1 MFYILLQGFIGDLKA
16 QRTRAFL
23 TFFAVTWGTLAV
35 VLLLAFGEGL
45 KRTIR
50 DGLLGAGER
59 IFMVYGGE
67 TSKSFAG
74 LGQGRRIRLV
84 EEDLDLLRDA
94 IPDVDRGSISYGR
107 WGTSYQRGKT
117 RTNAFLEGVGLD
129 HQAMRHMEP
138 APGGRFIDAA
148 DVAQKRRVLYLGND
162 LAERVFGKGVDPIGK
177 NVVIDGLPFTV
188 VGVLKKKFQDSSNN
202 GPDADRGVIPYST
215 FRTIYGNQFV
225 NHLIV
230 QPRDASRGPLVKA
243 EIYRVLG
250 RKYRFDPKDERALGM
265 WDFIESEKEN
275 LAVGLGIQIFL
286 GLVGAFTLLIAG
298 VGVAN
303 IMYVVVKERTQEIGI
318 KLALGARRR
327 HIVAQFLFEAMTIA
341 LSGGLL
347 GLAAATLIVIGVN
360 AIPVEGN
367 PAMQYI
373 LRPSLSWPIA
383 LICVGL
389 LIGVGLI
396 AGILPARRAAAV
408 DPIESLRYE

>member
-1 MFYILLQGFIGDLKA
+1 MLYILLQDFIGDLRA

-74 LGQGRRIRLV
+74 LAQGRRISLG
-84 EEDLDLLRDA
+84 EEDLDLLMRA
-94 IPDVDRGSISYGR
+94 IPDIDRGSVSYGR
-107 WGTSYQRGKT
+107 WGTSYQMGRI
-117 RTNAFLEGVGLD
+117 RTNAFLEGVGPD
-129 HQAMRHMEP
+129 HEAIRHMEP
-138 APGGRFIDAA
+138 AEGGRFINAA
-148 DVAQKRRVLYLGND
+148 DIAQRRRVLFLGNE
-162 LAERVFGKGVDPIGK
+162 LAQRIFGKDADPIGRS
-177 NVVIDGLPFTV
+177 VVIDGLPFTV
-188 VGVLKKKFQDSSNN
+188 VGVLQKKFQDSSNN

-215 FRTIYGNQFV
+215 FRTIYGTRFV

-243 EIYRVLG
+243 ELYRVLG
-250 RKYRFDPKDERALGM
+250 QKYRFDRTDERALGM

-327 HIVAQFLFEAMTIA
+327 HIMAQFLFEAMTIA
-341 LSGGLL
+341 VSGGLA
-347 GLAAATLIVIGVN
+347 GLAIAALIVIGVD
-360 AIPVEGN
+360 AIPPQEN

-373 LRPSLSWPIA
+373 LSPKLSWPIA
-383 LICVGL
+383 LICVGI

-396 AGILPARRAAAV
+396 AGLLPARRAAAV
-408 DPIESLRYE
+408 DPVESPRYE

>member
-1 MFYILLQGFIGDLKA
+1 MFSILLQGVIGDLRA

-162 LAERVFGKGVDPIGK
+162 LAERIFGKGVDPIGK

-275 LAVGLGIQIFL
+275 LAVGLGIQIFM

-360 AIPVEGN
+360 AIPVVGN

-408 DPIESLRYE
+408 DPVESLRYE

>member
-1 MFYILLQGFIGDLKA
+1 MLFILLQDFIGDLKA

-23 TFFAVTWGTLAV
+23 TFFAVAWGTLAV

-67 TSKSFAG
+67 TSTSFAG
-74 LGQGRRIRLV
+74 LAQGRRIRLV
-84 EEDLDLLRDA
+84 EEDLDLIRNA
-94 IPDVDRGSISYGR
+94 IPDVDHGSVSYGR
-107 WGTSYQRGKT
+107 WGTSYQVGRT
-117 RTNAFLEGVGLD
+117 RTNAFLEGVGPE
-129 HQAMRHMEP
+129 HETMRHMEP
-138 APGGRFIDAA
+138 APGGRFIGAA
-148 DVAQKRRVLYLGND
+148 DVAQKRRVLFLGNE
-162 LAERVFGKGVDPIGK
+162 LAARIFGKGVDPIGK
-177 NVVIDGLPFTV
+177 TVVIDGLPFIV
-188 VGVLKKKFQDSSNN
+188 VGVLQKKFQDSSNN

-215 FRTIYGNQFV
+215 FHTIYGNRWV

-230 QPRDASRGPLVKA
+230 QPRDASRGPIVKA
-243 EIYRVLG
+243 ELYRVLG
-250 RKYRFDPKDERALGM
+250 RKYRFDPQDQRALGM
-265 WDFIESEKEN
+265 WDFIESEREN

-318 KLALGARRR
+318 KLALGARRW
-327 HIVAQFLFEAMTIA
+327 HIMAQFLFEAMTIA
-341 LSGGLL
+341 VSGGLV
-347 GLAAATLIVIGVN
+347 GLAVATLIVIGVD
-360 AIPVEGN
+360 AIPTEGN

-373 LRPSLSWPIA
+373 LNPKLSWPIA
-383 LICVGL
+383 LTCVAI
-389 LIGVGLI
+389 LIGVGLL

-408 DPIESLRYE
+408 DPVESLRYE

>member
-1 MFYILLQGFIGDLKA
+1 MFAILLQEFIGDLKA

-59 IFMVYGGE
+59 IFMIYGGE
-67 TSKSFAG
+67 TTKSFAG
-74 LGQGRRIRLV
+74 LAQGRRIRLA
-84 EEDLDLLRDA
+84 EEDLELLMRA
-94 IPDVDRGSISYGR
+94 IPDLDRGSVSYGR
-107 WGTSYQRGKT
+107 WGTSFQLGKT
-117 RTNAFLEGVGLD
+117 RTNAFLEGVGPE
-129 HQAMRHMEP
+129 HEAMRHMDP
-138 APGGRFIDAA
+138 AEGGRFINAA
-148 DVAQKRRVLYLGND
+148 DVGQKRRVLFLGNE
-162 LAERVFGKGVDPIGK
+162 LAARIFGKDLDPIGK
-177 NVVIDGLPFTV
+177 SIVVDGLPFTV

-202 GPDADRGVIPYST
+202 GPDAERGVIPYST
-215 FRTIYGNQFV
+215 FRTIYGNRFV
-225 NHLIV
+225 NHLVV
-230 QPRDASRGPLVKA
+230 QPHDASRGPLVKA
-243 EIYRVLG
+243 ELFRVLG
-250 RKYRFDPKDERALGM
+250 RKYRFDPSDERALGL

-275 LAVGLGIQIFL
+275 LAVGLGIQIFM

-327 HIVAQFLFEAMTIA
+327 HIMAQFLFEAMTIA
-341 LSGGLL
+341 VSGGLV
-347 GLAAATLIVIGVN
+347 GLAAAALIVIGVD
-360 AIPVEGN
+360 AIPSGDN

-373 LRPSLSWPIA
+373 LSPKLSWPIA
-383 LICVGL
+383 LICVSI

-408 DPIESLRYE
+408 DPVESLRYE

>member
-1 MFYILLQGFIGDLKA
+1 MFSILLREFIGDLKV

-45 KRTIR
+45 KRTVR

-59 IFMVYGGE
+59 IF
-67 TSKSFAG
+67 
-74 LGQGRRIRLV
+74 
-84 EEDLDLLRDA
+84 
-94 IPDVDRGSISYGR
+94 
-107 WGTSYQRGKT
+107 GK
-117 RTNAFLEGVGLD
+117 R
-129 HQAMRHMEP
+129 
-138 APGGRFIDAA
+138 
-148 DVAQKRRVLYLGND
+148 
-162 LAERVFGKGVDPIGK
+162 VDPIGK
-177 NVVIDGLPFTV
+177 SVVVDGLPFTV

-215 FRTIYGNQFV
+215 FRTIYGNRFV

-230 QPRDASRGPLVKA
+230 QPRDASRGPLVKV
-243 EIYRVLG
+243 ELYRVLG
-250 RKYRFDPKDERALGM
+250 QKYRFDPKDERALGL
-265 WDFIESEKEN
+265 WDFIEDEKQT
-275 LAVGLGIQIFL
+275 LAVGLGIQIFM
-286 GLVGAFTLLIAG
+286 GLVGVFTLLIAG

-327 HIVAQFLFEAMTIA
+327 HIMAQFLFEAMTIA
-341 LSGGLL
+341 VSGGLV
-347 GLAAATLIVIGVN
+347 GLATAALIVFGVD
-360 AIPVEGN
+360 AIPKEDN

-373 LRPSLSWPIA
+373 LNPTLSWPIA
-383 LICVGL
+383 LICVGI

-408 DPIESLRYE
+408 DPVESLRYE